1 MIQKIEALST
11 EAQSADLVADNI
23 NKLKALFPELVTE
36 TSAGGKTATAL
47 NIDVLKALIGDT
59 TATDGDEKYGLNWHG
74 KRKARQIAL
83 TPSTGTLRPV
93 PAESVD
99 WDATQNLMIEGDNL
113 EVLKLL
119 QKSYGRDGGQVRLI
133 YIDPPYNTGKDFV
146 YADNFQNSIENYQRL
161 MGWRDVDG
169 ERISS
174 LASRKNTEAS
184 GRFHT
189 DWLNM
194 IFPRLRLA
202 RALLSANGVILVS
215 IDEHEIT
222 NLRSVMNEVFGEENF
237 LSCLTWEK
245 GRKNDAKF
253 FSNGHEY
260 VLVYAKS
267 QALLREQK
275 TLWREEKPGARDIWE
290 KYLELRVAHGD
301 KDKLI
306 EEGLQ
311 EWYSDLPKTHPAKKW
326 SRYKRVDQNGPW
338 RDRDISWP
346 GGGGPSYDVL
356 HPLTKLPCKVP
367 ERGWIYSTPEEM
379 QRQVALGLVEFREDH
394 TEPPFRKAHIRPIPQ
409 ELEPVNAEEEASDE
423 IEETEEDEEFA
434 TQVRGSYFYKQSQV
448 SVKYL
453 RTLFGKKVFNN
464 PKDLDE
470 ISKLIKYT
478 TADDSNAV
486 ILDFFAGSGT
496 TGEAVMRLNSQDNG
510 KRRYLLVQLPEPL
523 EIKDKQQKIAAKYCE
538 DQGKPLNIAELTKER
553 LRKAGKLIQLENP
566 DWKGDAGFRVFKLDT
581 SNIRAWNPNAAD
593 LKGSLFSNLEHVE
606 PGRSNEDVL
615 YEILLK
621 LGLDLCVPMEQRQIA
636 GKTVHSIGG
645 GTLLA
650 CLDEHISAA
659 DAEALALGMA
669 QWREEQG
676 TATETTAVFR
686 DSAFENDVAKSNLA
700 AILEQHGVKHVR
712 SL

>member
-99 WDATQNLMIEGDNL
+99 WDTTQNLMIEGDNL

-119 QKSYGRDGGQVRLI
+119 QKSYAGKVKLI

-146 YADNFQNSIENYQRL
+146 YPDNFQDNIKNYLELTGQTE
-161 MGWRDVDG
+161 GG
-169 ERISS
+169 AKISS
-174 LASRKNTEAS
+174 NTDAS

-194 IFPRLRLA
+194 IYPRLKLA
-202 RALLSANGVILVS
+202 RSLLRDDGAIFVS
-215 IDEHEIT
+215 IGDQE
-222 NLRSVMNEVFGEENF
+222 LVRVRSVLDEIFGEENF
-237 LSCLTWEK
+237 IANVVWQKKQSPQ
-245 GRKNDAKF
+245 NDAINL
-253 FSNGHEY
+253 SDMHDHI
-260 VLVYAKS
+260 VIYAK
-267 QALLREQK
+267 QAKQAKTDLLGWQRNK
-275 TLWREEKPGARDIWE
+275 VPREEEQELRYENKDEDARGDWTSADLTCNKNADERPNLYFSIKNPVTNEDIWPSRTRVWAYE
-290 KYLELRVAHGD
+290 KSAMDELLSDNRVWWGKDGKNMPRRKVFRTEVDDGVVPSTWWTREFAGDNQAARRELRALFPSVD
-301 KDKLI
+301 VFDT
-306 EEGLQ
+306 
-311 EWYSDLPKTHPAKKW
+311 PKP
-326 SRYKRVDQNGPW
+326 
-338 RDRDISWP
+338 
-346 GGGGPSYDVL
+346 
-356 HPLTKLPCKVP
+356 
-367 ERGWIYSTPEEM
+367 
-379 QRQVALGLVEFREDH
+379 
-394 TEPPFRKAHIRPIPQ
+394 
-409 ELEPVNAEEEASDE
+409 
-423 IEETEEDEEFA
+423 
-434 TQVRGSYFYKQSQV
+434 
-448 SVKYL
+448 
-453 RTLFGKKVFNN
+453 TL
-464 PKDLDE
+464 
-470 ISKLIKYT
+470 LIKRIIELG
-478 TADDSNAV
+478 TAATGGDIV
-486 ILDFFAGSGT
+486 LDFFCGSAS
-496 TGEAVMRLNSQDNG
+496 TGQAVIDKNSQDNG
-510 KRRYLLVQLPEPL
+510 SRRFILIQLPEPIATIADEAL
-523 EIKDKQQKIAAKYCE
+523 TTISKIAM
-538 DQGKPLNIAELTKER
+538 ER
-553 LRKAGKLIQLENP
+553 LRRTAKKYQDTEEDFHP
-566 DWKGDAGFRVFKLDT
+566 DIGFRVFKLDT

-621 LGLDLCVPMEQRQIA
+621 LGLDLCVPMEQKQIA

-659 DAEALALGMA
+659 DAEALALGMT

-700 AILEQHGVKHVR
+700 AILEQHGIKHVR